1 MAASS
6 TQRTRG
12 PCRMLAFVLLIT
24 ASLLNGE
31 YLKRKEKRKRLMQR
45 WSTFE
50 RLYGR
55 MEGGREGQEGAGAE
69 ECLFEWSLS

>member
-1 MAASS
+1 
-6 TQRTRG
+6 
-12 PCRMLAFVLLIT
+12 
-24 ASLLNGE
+24 
-31 YLKRKEKRKRLMQR
+31 MQR

-69 ECLFEWSLS
+69 ECLFEWSLSWIQVLTLQPFHSLEG